1 MYRRQPHRVY
11 DSDRVGLV
19 GFHDRGF
26 VIAKPAQPH
35 AALLQQRVAHLHTK
49 VTGSTTNIAD
59 GLRQALRLIERVP
72 RGILRR
78 CWLLSDGR
86 PTAERNAIM
95 GVAQQAFQLRCN
107 IMTIGFGNPNNFD
120 EQLLRNIS
128 AATHNGK
135 YISVQSLTELTNAL
149 MSSDTGM
156 RSRRRHR
163 AETTVLVID
172 LSGSMTQ
179 PMGNTSKINVV
190 EQAILQ
196 LLYYKQ
202 RMFA

>member
-1 MYRRQPHRVY
+1 VY
-11 DSDRVGLV
+11 DSDRVALV

-26 VIAKPAQPH
+26 VISRPARPH
-35 AALLQQRVAHLHTK
+35 EPILQQRVVNLHTQ
-49 VTGSTTNIAD
+49 VTGKTTNIAD

-78 CWLLSDGR
+78 CWLLSDGQ
-86 PTAERNAIM
+86 PTIESKAVME
-95 GVAQQAFQLRCN
+95 VAQQAFQLRCN
-107 IMTIGFGNPNNFD
+107 IMCIGFGNPNNYD

-135 YISVQSLTELTNAL
+135 YVSAQSLTELTNAL
-149 MSSDTGM
+149 MSSDDGAH
-156 RSRRRHR
+156 RRRHHR

-179 PMGNTSKINVV
+179 PMGKTSKIAVV

-196 LLYYKQ
+196 LLYFKQ
-202 RMFA
+202 RLFA